1 MFENKKSFS
10 LRYLLK
16 IKSKQNVILFLLA
29 RNPQTWVKPY
39 AAETVY
45 GFKATGPNELSIYP
59 GQLIQLAPREVQ
71 QTHKLLNTGWALAT
85 IDNKTSGLIPIN
97 YVRRVESKPF
107 ATEENPPVIATE
119 APILE
124 NQFAKDPHPIETNF
138 EEQKNHINFTQ
149 STDSNET
156 ITNETEFIDQ
166 TLPIDIKDL

>member
-1 MFENKKSFS
+1 MKTLKNSSF
-10 LRYLLK
+10 
-16 IKSKQNVILFLLA
+16 FPA

-107 ATEENPPVIATE
+107 TNPENVENEPVIAPE
-119 APILE
+119 APIVE
-124 NQFAKDPHPIETNF
+124 NEFTHNTEPIESNLF
-138 EEQKNHINFTQ
+138 EEQKPLIPP
-149 STDSNET
+149 TDPNEL
-156 ITNETEFIDQ
+156 ITNDGTFIDP
-166 TLPIDIKDL
+166 TLSAEIKDL